1 MSEPKGAIP
10 RLFIFVFV
18 LILGFLFAVPSPIDI
33 GVMILE
39 AFQSSLPNYSQNVWQ
54 YILLLRIF
62 GVLLI
67 FGDII
72 VIYTQFRRKEY
83 F

>member
-10 RLFIFVFV
+10 KLFIFLLV
-18 LILGFLFAVPSPIDI
+18 LILGLLFAVPTPINI

-39 AFQSSLPNYSQNVWQ
+39 AFQSSLPDYSQNVWQ
-54 YILLLRIF
+54 YILILRIF
-62 GVLLI
+62 GFLLI
-67 FGDII
+67 VGDII
-72 VIYTQFRRKEY
+72 GICIKFSRKEY